1 VDDLDLILRAEVI
14 WSKPNGMPESVTD
27 RVRRSHETWFHF
39 TKEQRYF
46 AHVDGLREPCS
57 GYARPNGS
65 IRATPGG
72 QRKRAMADTVNPLGR
87 LPGSVWD
94 IATEPLIVPAALGV
108 DHFAAFPMEWP
119 RRIIRGWSPEGG
131 TVLDPFGGTGT
142 SALVADALGRH
153 GISSDMSADYS
164 RIAQWRTS
172 DPGQRAKALG
182 VAKPE
187 VQLDGQLDLLSGVAA

>member
-1 VDDLDLILRAEVI
+1 
-14 WSKPNGMPESVTD
+14 
-27 RVRRSHETWFHF
+27 
-39 TKEQRYF
+39 
-46 AHVDGLREPCS
+46 
-57 GYARPNGS
+57 
-65 IRATPGG
+65 
-72 QRKRAMADTVNPLGR
+72 MADTVNPLGR